1 MALRVEKRTPRRPA
15 IAYRR
20 ILVPI
25 IDRAISE
32 EAMALAAELAAE
44 RRTSVTAL
52 AVIEVPL
59 ELPLNAHMFDEE
71 QKVRPALAEAAAIAE
86 LHGIVATP
94 KVMRGRSAGEAIVA
108 AATRAGSEV
117 VVLSAQRKSC
127 QGGVFGHTVD
137 HVLRHAPC
145 RVMVAAR

>member
-1 MALRVEKRTPRRPA
+1 MALRVEKRAPRRHA
-15 IAYRR
+15 LEYHR

-25 IDRAISE
+25 VDREISE

-44 RRTSVTAL
+44 RKTSVTAV

-71 QKVRPALAEAAAIAE
+71 RKVRPALADASAIAE
-86 LHGIVATP
+86 LHGVVATP
-94 KVMRGRSAGEAIVA
+94 RVVRGRSAGEAIVA
-108 AATRAGSEV
+108 EAKRAGSELI
-117 VVLSAQRKSC
+117 VLSAQRKSRLA
-127 QGGVFGHTVD
+127 GVFGHTVD
-137 HVLRHAPC
+137 YVLRHAPC